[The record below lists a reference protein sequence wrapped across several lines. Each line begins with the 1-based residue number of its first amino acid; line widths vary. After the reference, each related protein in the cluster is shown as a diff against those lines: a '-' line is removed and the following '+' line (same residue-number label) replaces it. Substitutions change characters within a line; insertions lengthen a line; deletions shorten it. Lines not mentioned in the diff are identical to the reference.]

1 MPASADDPTVFACD
15 TLPSLPG
22 LRTRT
27 ETEVFDGSICV
38 ACDSA
43 AASWSVDADWSDVWI
58 GALLPEQPHEL
69 PPAAVCVPVWLVPA
83 ALPAA
88 ACEPTAFVCD
98 TLPSLPGLS
107 TRIGTLVLL
116 APLLRCERQRRRDLA
131 GRRRLRSTTGS
142 RLPPPAVW
150 LEPCV
155 VLLALPAA
163 ADDPAVFDCVTLP
176 SLPGLRTRIE
186 MFVLLG
192 LVCVALDAAAAC
204 CEVSAD

>member
-27 ETEVFDGSICV
+27 ETEVFDGSICF
-38 ACDSA
+38 ASDSA
-43 AASWSVDADWSDVWI
+43 VASWPVDADWSDVWI
-58 GALLPEQPHEL
+58 GVLPPEQPHEL

-116 APLLRCERQRRRDLA
+116 APYCEASDSA
-131 GRRRLRSTTGS
+131 VATWPVDADCVEDWIG
-142 RLPPPAVW
+142 LPPPAVW
-150 LEPCV
+150 LEPCD

-163 ADDPAVFDCVTLP
+163 AEDPAVFACVTLP
-176 SLPGLRTRIE
+176 SFPGLRTRIE

>member
-1 MPASADDPTVFACD
+1 LPAAADDPTVFACD
-15 TLPSLPG
+15 TEPSLPG
-22 LRTRT
+22 LSTRT

-43 AASWSVDADWSDVWI
+43 VASWPVDADWSDVWI

-83 ALPAA
+83 ALPASA
-88 ACEPTAFVCD
+88 REPTAFVCD

-107 TRIGTLVLL
+107 TRIGTFVLL
-116 APLLRCERQRRRDLA
+116 APVCEASDRAAASWSVDADCVEDWIAL
-131 GRRRLRSTTGS
+131 
-142 RLPPPAVW
+142 PPAVW
-150 LEPCV
+150 LEPCD

-163 ADDPAVFDCVTLP
+163 AEDPAVFACVTLP

>member
-1 MPASADDPTVFACD
+1 MFACD

-58 GALLPEQPHEL
+58 GVPLPEQPHEL

-88 ACEPTAFVCD
+88 AFEPTAFVCD

-116 APLLRCERQRRRDLA
+116 APYCDAERQRRRELA
-131 GRRRLRSTTGS
+131 RRRGLLR
-142 RLPPPAVW
+142 RLDRIAATCR
-150 LEPCV
+150 LARALC

-163 ADDPAVFDCVTLP
+163 AEDPAVFVCVTLP
-176 SLPGLRTRIE
+176 SFPGLRTRIE